1 MNLNQLR
8 LGPRLAL
15 GFGLVLALV
24 AAIAALG
31 WSRLAGT
38 LDEVTAGDRLQRN
51 AVNAGDWRA
60 QTQLNVTRTLAI
72 AKARGG
78 EEITAF
84 LSPQMKDTSARISSV
99 QKTLETE
106 IDTSEAKAL
115 MAEIAQLRKKYVDLR
130 DVIFA
135 QLKAQDAGAW
145 QAIEQQLLPAADA
158 YVAAITKFQQHQQG
172 LADEQAAGTTSAVKR
187 AQWLLASLALMCLGV
202 GAAAA
207 WVITRSV
214 TRPLQHAV
222 TATQRIA
229 GGDLSQPVTQIGRDE
244 VADMLAGLAEMQ
256 RSLRQLVGEV
266 HQATDSIRTAS
277 SEVADGSLDLS
288 SRTEQAAASLQQT
301 ASSMEQISTTVRHTA
316 ESAQTANDLAA
327 SASRAATQGGA
338 VVAQVVAAMNDISAR
353 SKQIG
358 DITGLIDTI
367 AFQTNILALNAA
379 VEAARAGEQGRG
391 FAVVAGE
398 VRSLA
403 QRAASAAQEIK
414 SLIGR
419 SVDTVENGARLVQDA
434 GNVMSET
441 VNSVQRVCGIVNEI
455 TTAAGEQCTG
465 IGQVNIAV
473 NQLDQ
478 MTQQN
483 AALVE
488 ESAAA
493 AASLQEQAA
502 RLAQLMAGFKLDPAA
517 SPRSPALA

>member
-1 MNLNQLR
+1 MKLHQLR

-15 GFGLVLALV
+15 GFGLVLTLV

-31 WSRLAGT
+31 WSRLAST

-51 AVNAGDWRA
+51 AAAAGDWRA
-60 QTQLNVTRTLAI
+60 LTQLNVTRTLAI
-72 AKARGG
+72 AKARGSDEVSG
-78 EEITAF
+78 F
-84 LSPQMKDTSARISSV
+84 LSPQIKDTSSRISSV
-99 QKTLETE
+99 QKTLETD
-106 IDTSEAKAL
+106 IDTPAAKAL

-130 DVIFA
+130 DTIFA
-135 QLKAQDAGAW
+135 QLKAQDPEAW
-145 QAIEQQLLPAADA
+145 NAIEQRLLPAADA
-158 YVAAITKFQQHQQG
+158 YVAAITKFQQHQQN
-172 LADEQAAGTTSAVKR
+172 LADEQAAGTAVAVRR
-187 AQWLLASLALMCLGV
+187 AQWMLASLALLCLGL
-202 GAAAA
+202 GATAA
-207 WVITRSV
+207 WIITRSV
-214 TRPLQHAV
+214 TRPLQQAV
-222 TATQRIA
+222 SATQRIA
-229 GGDLSQPVTQIGRDE
+229 GGDLSQPVSHVGRDE
-244 VADMLAGLAEMQ
+244 VADLLAGLAEMQ

-288 SRTEQAAASLQQT
+288 SRTEEAAASLQQT

-316 ESAQTANDLAA
+316 DSAHKANELAA
-327 SASRAATQGGA
+327 SASRAATQGGS
-338 VVAQVVAAMNDISAR
+338 VVAQVVSAMDEISSR

-398 VRSLA
+398 VRNLA
-403 QRAASAAQEIK
+403 QRAANAAQEIK

-419 SVDTVENGARLVQDA
+419 SVDTVDAGARLVQDA
-434 GNVMSET
+434 GGVMSEI

-455 TTAAGEQCTG
+455 TTAAGEQSSG

-473 NQLDQ
+473 GQLDQ

-493 AASLQEQAA
+493 AASLQDQAA
-502 RLAQLMAGFKLDPAA
+502 RLAHLMCAFKLDGAA
-517 SPRSPALA
+517 EASKVAA

>member
-31 WSRLAGT
+31 WSRLAST
-38 LDEVTAGDRLQRN
+38 LDEVTAGDHLQRH
-51 AVNAGDWRA
+51 AANAGDWRA
-60 QTQLNVTRTLAI
+60 LTQLNVTRTLAI
-72 AKARGG
+72 AKARGS
-78 EEITAF
+78 EEVNSF
-84 LSPQMKDTSARISSV
+84 LSPQMKDTSARISAV
-99 QKTLETE
+99 QKALETE
-106 IDTSEAKAL
+106 IITPQGKAL
-115 MAEIAQLRKKYVDLR
+115 IADIARLRKTYIAQR

-135 QLKAQDAGAW
+135 QLKAQDPGAW
-145 QAIEQQLLPAADA
+145 QAIEQQLLPSADA

-172 LADEQAAGTTSAVKR
+172 LADEQTAATTADAKR
-187 AQWLLASLALMCLGV
+187 AQWLLASLALMCLV
-202 GAAAA
+202 LGAGAA

-214 TRPLQHAV
+214 TRPLRDAV
-222 TATQRIA
+222 AATQRIA
-229 GGDLSQPVTQIGRDE
+229 AGDLSQPVAHVGRDE
-244 VADMLAGLAEMQ
+244 VGDMLGGLAEMQ
-256 RSLRQLVGEV
+256 QSLRKLVGEV

-316 ESAQTANDLAA
+316 ESAQTANALAA
-327 SASRAATQGGA
+327 SASKAATQGGQ
-338 VVAQVVAAMNDISAR
+338 VVAQVVTAMEDISNR

-398 VRSLA
+398 VRTLA
-403 QRAASAAQEIK
+403 QRAADAAHEIK
-414 SLIGR
+414 ALIGS
-419 SVDTVENGARLVQDA
+419 SVDTVDAGARLVQDA
-434 GNVMSET
+434 GSVMSEI
-441 VNSVQRVCGIVNEI
+441 VSSVQRVSGIVNEI
-455 TTAAGEQCTG
+455 TTAAGEQSTG
-465 IGQVNIAV
+465 IGQVNVAV

-502 RLAQLMAGFKLDPAA
+502 RLARLMGVFKLDATPPHAVAA
-517 SPRSPALA
+517 T